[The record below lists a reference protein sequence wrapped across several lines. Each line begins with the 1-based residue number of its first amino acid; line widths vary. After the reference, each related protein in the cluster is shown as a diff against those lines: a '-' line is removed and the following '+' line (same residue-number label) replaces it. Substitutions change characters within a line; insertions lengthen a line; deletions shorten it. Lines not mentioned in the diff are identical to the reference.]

1 MTEGTATIG
10 WIGCGRM
17 GTAMARRLVT
27 SGNDVRVTNRTRA
40 KAEVLGD
47 EGATVVDS
55 PRDLADCDVVFIM
68 VSADADLLQV
78 VTGPDGV
85 LSAGGVAPRVIVD
98 CSTVSVETSAT
109 VRESAA
115 KRGVAFLA
123 APVSGNPK
131 VVKAGQLTLA
141 VSGPQESFVDVQP
154 LLEQLGQ
161 GVTYVGTGE
170 VARLVKICH
179 NMFLGIVTQAMAEI
193 TVLAE
198 RGGIKRSAFL
208 EFLNNSVMGST
219 FTKYKTPAFVNLDF
233 SPTFTPPLLRKDFDL
248 GMAAAKQM
256 SVSMPVAALCT
267 ELVVSAIG
275 AGYREEDFAV
285 LFLEQARSAGL
296 TMEPENIELDDGL
309 GGVVP

>member
-1 MTEGTATIG
+1 MSESNTTIG

-17 GTAMARRLVT
+17 GTAMARRLLAA
-27 SGNDVRVTNRTRA
+27 GNNLQVTNRTRA
-40 KAEVLGD
+40 KAEDLVA

-55 PRDLADCDVVFIM
+55 PRDLAGCDVVFIM
-68 VSADADLLQV
+68 VSANADLMEV
-78 VTGPDGV
+78 TTGPDGV
-85 LSAGGVAPRVIVD
+85 LSGEAVPPIIVD
-98 CSTVSVETSAT
+98 CSTVSEEISAA
-109 VRESAA
+109 VRQAAA
-115 KRGVAFLA
+115 KRGAAFLA

-141 VSGPQESFVDVQP
+141 VSGPEPSF
-154 LLEQLGQ
+154 LEVEPVLRQLGQ
-161 GVTYVGTGE
+161 GVTYVGDDE

-208 EFLNNSVMGST
+208 EFLNNSVMGSP
-219 FTKYKTPAFVNLDF
+219 FSRYKTPAFVNLDF
-233 SPTFTPPLLRKDFDL
+233 TPTFTPPLLRKDFDL
-248 GMAAAKQM
+248 GMAAARQLN
-256 SVSMPVAALCT
+256 VAMPVSALCT

-285 LFLEQARSAGL
+285 LLLEQARRAGL
-296 TMEPENIELDDGL
+296 TMEPENIEVDDGL
-309 GGVVP
+309 GGPAS